1 VTRLYELTAEFDAL
15 MQRSEEGE
23 DVEAALATLQ
33 GSIEHKAGGVVRV
46 LRNLEADAEA
56 YGTEEKRL
64 SQRRKSAE
72 AQIERLREY
81 MRSCMAGAGI
91 TRIKCGSFSV
101 TLSPGQERVEIVD
114 IDKLDPKYV
123 RTKTQR
129 DADKRAV
136 LADYKADGVIPD
148 GVEIHETTTL
158 RIR

>member
-1 VTRLYELTAEFDAL
+1 MRLYELTAEFDAL

-33 GSIEHKAGGVVRV
+33 GDLEHKAGGVVRV
-46 LRNLEADAEA
+46 LRNLEADADA
-56 YGTEEKRL
+56 YGAEEKRL
-64 SQRRKSAE
+64 TARRKTAE

-81 MRSCMAGAGI
+81 MRSCMASAGI

-114 IDKLDPKYV
+114 IDKIDPKFV
-123 RTKTQR
+123 RTKTTR
-129 DADKRAV
+129 DADKRAL
-136 LADYKADGVIPD
+136 LADYKATGEIQP

>member
-1 VTRLYELTAEFDAL
+1 MRLYELTAEFDAL

-33 GSIEHKAGGVVRV
+33 GSIEHKASGIVRV

-64 SQRRKSAE
+64 SARRKSAE

-81 MRSCMAGAGI
+81 VRTCMATSGI

-101 TLSPGQERVEIVD
+101 SLSPGQERVVITDES
-114 IDKLDPKYV
+114 KLPPEYV
-123 RTKTQR
+123 RTKTTSEP
-129 DADKRAV
+129 DKKAI
-136 LADYKADGVIPD
+136 LAAYKADGVLPS
-148 GVEIHETTTL
+148 GVEIHETTAL